1 MSVMSRKIPVTFDR
15 RASRMVCFR
24 RVSRRGIYGENGRN
38 SSIIIRTILVFSF
51 IMH

>member
-1 MSVMSRKIPVTFDR
+1 MSVMSRKIPVTFDH

-24 RVSRRGIYGENGRN
+24 WVSRRGIYGENGKN
-38 SSIIIRTILVFSF
+38 SSIVIRTILGFSF

>member
-15 RASRMVCFR
+15 PASRTVCFR
-24 RVSRRGIYGENGRN
+24 RVSRRGMYSENGRN
-38 SSIIIRTILVFSF
+38 SSILIRTILGFSF

>member
-15 RASRMVCFR
+15 RDSRTVCFR
-24 RVSRRGIYGENGRN
+24 RVSRRGIYGENGTN
-38 SSIIIRTILVFSF
+38 SSILIRTILVFSF

>member
-15 RASRMVCFR
+15 RASRTVCFR
-24 RVSRRGIYGENGRN
+24 RVFRGIYGENGKN
-38 SSIIIRTILVFSF
+38 SSILIRTILGFSF

>member
-15 RASRMVCFR
+15 RASRTVCFR
-24 RVSRRGIYGENGRN
+24 RVSRPGIYGENGRN
-38 SSIIIRTILVFSF
+38 SSIIIRTMLVFSF